1 MRIPLLLMAL
11 AAAMAG
17 PVRAQTA
24 APAATALDT
33 MPAAVVQRF
42 VDAANARDLAA
53 MSALLAPDVVFARFP
68 GDAVLAQGRDSVEA
82 FYGRM
87 LPRLSPGFR
96 ITVAP
101 RIVEGNLV
109 IDQEHFTGTPEESG
123 SATWAYLV
131 RGGLIHRAWVLVG
144 ASAPTP

>member
-1 MRIPLLLMAL
+1 MRVALLLIAV
-11 AAAMAG
+11 AAATVG
-17 PVRAQTA
+17 PAAAQTA
-24 APAATALDT
+24 AHIPTSADT
-33 MPAAVVQRF
+33 MPAAAVQRF

-53 MSALLAPDVVFARFP
+53 MTALLAPDVVFARFP

-87 LPRLSPGFR
+87 LPGLSPGFR
-96 ITVAP
+96 ITVEP

-109 IDQEHFTGTPEESG
+109 VDQEHFTGTPGETG

-144 ASAPTP
+144 ASTPTQ

>member
-1 MRIPLLLMAL
+1 MRILLPLLAV
-11 AAAMAG
+11 ATMAG
-17 PVRAQTA
+17 PLAAQTA
-24 APAATALDT
+24 APIPTPADT

-53 MSALLAPDVVFARFP
+53 MTALLAPDVVFARFP
-68 GDAVLAQGRDSVEA
+68 GDAILAQGRDSVEA

-87 LPRLSPGFR
+87 LPGLSPGFR
-96 ITVAP
+96 ITVEP

-109 IDQEHFTGTPEESG
+109 VDQERFTGTPEETG

-144 ASAPTP
+144 ASTPTQ